1 MSYGTTPPPPGTGP
15 TYPGYGA
22 PPPEHPRATTI
33 LVLGILSLVTCGI
46 LGIPAWIM
54 GNTALREIDAS
65 RGALGGRG
73 SVQAGRVCGIIA
85 TVILALTVLLLIAV
99 IALAFVGT
107 TTSTSF
113 SETTTVTG

>member
-73 SVQAGRVCGIIA
+73 NVQAGRICGIIA
-85 TVILALTVLLLIAV
+85 TVLLALSVLFVIGLVVVLV
-99 IALAFVGT
+99 IAGASTDSNGT
-107 TTSTSF
+107 Y
-113 SETTTVTG
+113 